1 MVVGHGIGPS
11 VVAAVSCHGPA
22 MPPDGGGGGGGG
34 CGGRSNGASGAS
46 SRHR

>member
-1 MVVGHGIGPS
+1 MVVGHGIGPL

-22 MPPDGGGGGGGG
+22 MSPDGGGGGGG
-34 CGGRSNGASGAS
+34 RSNGTSGAS